1 MVGLNGRQPSALWR
15 LRGKLVLRLF
25 WREKGRIVSAL
36 LMLLF
41 FGPMVL
47 GLTAGTAIAYRRLE
61 APWPPQI
68 LGMILVVMWFIWL
81 LAPILLSA
89 VNEGADI
96 TRLLVYPITRRDLI
110 ASIFLGTLFDYPT
123 YLMLPLFVAVLIGF
137 PAIWPTVLV
146 ALLLGYWHMVVI
158 GQLSQTLLG
167 GILQSRRF
175 RDVAIIVGSL
185 LASSCYLWQIG
196 IQRLARNADDMFAQ
210 EMLLS
215 LRPLNVLQWF
225 PTGALARAVEQAQLG
240 HTLNVALWLLYSFLL
255 LVVVTAVWWLLLE
268 RVTTGE
274 SFFNFNIERQS
285 KQKQARDRTAGL
297 SWGLL
302 PRDLAE
308 LARKELKSIWRLPQR
323 RVGLIQGI
331 LLPFIMM
338 GAIFVRPESNL
349 QLPGWVGLGL
359 PVYAMFMFWATT
371 QNMLA
376 WEGHGLATL
385 LLAPVPR
392 QRLFVAKGL
401 AFLLVAGVPFVL
413 IALALIT
420 ISRSWQ
426 SVAGLITGLSVG
438 LTTLGVASISSV
450 LFPMRVNLEA
460 KRAQR
465 SVFSTGGGCLTGL
478 AMVFLVPIIMALV
491 AVPAAVP
498 LALAAWW
505 ERPLLGIIGSIIGI
519 LYGLFIF
526 WGGTTMAGQL
536 LLEREA
542 DVYTTLKQPEF
553 GQ

>member
-1 MVGLNGRQPSALWR
+1 MVGLNGRQLSALVR
-15 LRGKLVLRLF
+15 LRAKLVFRLF

-36 LMLLF
+36 VGLLF

-47 GLTAGTAIAYRRLE
+47 GITVGTAIAYRQLE
-61 APWPPQI
+61 DPWPPQI
-68 LGMILVVMWFIWL
+68 LAVVLVAMWGIWL
-81 LAPILLSA
+81 LSPIVLSA

-96 TRLLVYPITRRDLI
+96 TRLLVYPITRRDLV
-110 ASIFLGTLFDYPT
+110 ASIFLGTFFDYPT

-137 PAIWPTVLV
+137 PTIWPIVLL

-175 RDVAIIVGSL
+175 RDVAIIFGSL
-185 LASSCYLWQIG
+185 LASTCYLWQIG
-196 IQRLARNADDMFAQ
+196 FQRLAENASDTLS
-210 EMLLS
+210 EEWLLN
-215 LRPLNVLQWF
+215 LRPLNSLQWL

-240 HTLNVALWLLYSFLL
+240 NGIDVALWLLYSFLL
-255 LVVVTAVWWLLLE
+255 LVLITAVWWFLLE

-274 SFFNFNIERQS
+274 TFFRINPEAQS
-285 KQKQARDRTAGL
+285 KQKKSRARQTSSGF
-297 SWGLL
+297 GLL
-302 PRDLAE
+302 PNDIAE
-308 LARKELKSIWRLPQR
+308 LTRKELKSIWRLPQR
-323 RVGLIQGI
+323 RVGLIQGV
-331 LLPFIMM
+331 LLPIIMT
-338 GAIFVRPESNL
+338 GAIFVQSDRAF
-349 QLPGWVGLGL
+349 QLPSWIGLAL

-392 QRLFVAKGL
+392 QRVFIAKGL
-401 AFLLVAGVPFVL
+401 AFLLVAGAPFVL
-413 IALALIT
+413 IALVMVNFT
-420 ISRSWQ
+420 RSWQ
-426 SVAGLITGLSVG
+426 SMGGLITGLSMG
-438 LTTLGVASISSV
+438 LTILGVASVSSV
-450 LFPMRVNLEA
+450 LFPMRINLEA
-460 KRAQR
+460 KRTR
-465 SVFSTGGGCLTGL
+465 NSVFSTGGGCLTGL

-491 AVPAAVP
+491 AVPAAIP

-505 ERPLLGIIGSIIGI
+505 ERPSLGIIGSVIGI

-542 DVYTTLKQPEF
+542 DVYSTLKQPEF
-553 GQ
+553 GE